1 MPELTLAIRFPLGSY
16 HAHTAAGDP
25 DWPPHPSRI
34 AAALLN
40 AAHTTGRHIA
50 LAERVYT
57 WSVPA
62 LWTPPAAA
70 RDINVSR
77 WVPVDPPV
85 NIASKRG
92 NPAGAKGIT
101 SKIPKPPERGTTI
114 AAPATVWLHHD
125 HTDLAPHDLP
135 ALDEL
140 LGAVT
145 YLGRPTTPVVIDRLE
160 AFTPPTD
167 VGDLWEPDPD
177 GDVVLRIATPR
188 ALQLLDQ
195 RHAQRQAVPDPGYQ
209 PRMARQDTARYRHT
223 RCGQHTPPV
232 TYPSRG
238 TLLQVAATM
247 TWLPLPG
254 ALADDVTTIAA
265 LLPDGHALLPAY
277 WQRQDRGLVTDHL
290 AGALVH
296 PALIE
301 PVTVIINQKV
311 TASRPRPVPTTAART
326 DQLAAACATAT
337 AWTTPAPVT
346 ADPEVLIAQLQ
357 HLAEL
362 HGAALVEAQ
371 THDTSRLT
379 GAPATDTNPQ
389 LTHASILFDRPVPG
403 PLHLDHTLLLPITA
417 T

>member
-25 DWPPHPSRI
+25 EWPPHPSRI
-34 AAALLN
+34 TAALLN

-57 WSVPA
+57 WSAPA
-62 LWTPPAAA
+62 LWTPPAATS
-70 RDINVSR
+70 DINVSR

-92 NPAGAKGIT
+92 NPAGNKGIT

-114 AAPATVWLHHD
+114 AAPATVLLHHD
-125 HTDLAPHDLP
+125 HTDLAPDDLP

-145 YLGRPTTPVVIDRLE
+145 YLGRPTTPVVIDRL
-160 AFTPPTD
+160 AVFRPPTD
-167 VGDLWEPDPD
+167 TGVLWEPDPG

-188 ALQLLDQ
+188 TLRLLDQ
-195 RHAQRQAVPDPGYQ
+195 RHAQRQTVPTPDYN
-209 PRMARQDTARYRHT
+209 PRMASQDTARYR
-223 RCGQHTPPV
+223 RSRRGQPIPPI

-238 TLLQVAATM
+238 TLQQAAATM

-254 ALADDVTTIAA
+254 ALADDITTIAA
-265 LLPDGHALLPAY
+265 LLPAGHALLPAY
-277 WQRQDRGLVTDHL
+277 WQQQDLGKVTDRL
-290 AGALVH
+290 TGALVH
-296 PALIE
+296 PALIA
-301 PVTVIINQKV
+301 PVTVITNQKV
-311 TASRPRPVPTTAART
+311 TTSRPRPVPTTAART

-346 ADPEVLIAQLQ
+346 ADPEVLIGQLQ
-357 HLAEL
+357 HLAHT
-362 HGAALVEAQ
+362 HGAALVDAQ
-371 THDTSRLT
+371 THDTPRPPGS
-379 GAPATDTNPQ
+379 PATDTNPQ
-389 LTHASILFDRPVPG
+389 LTHVSVLFDRPISG
-403 PLHLDHTLLLPITA
+403 PHHLDRTLLLPIA
-417 T
+417 TT